1 MNMCDVTLFFE
12 SYKTLSHCKLGKK
25 KELREERLEMLKR
38 KIIKE
43 VRSKEERLAL
53 KSNRDTLDE
62 TQIILEL
69 SVKR

>member
-1 MNMCDVTLFFE
+1 MCDVTLFFE
-12 SYKTLSHCKLGKK
+12 SYKTLSICKLGKK

>member
-1 MNMCDVTLFFE
+1 
-12 SYKTLSHCKLGKK
+12 
-25 KELREERLEMLKR
+25 MLKR